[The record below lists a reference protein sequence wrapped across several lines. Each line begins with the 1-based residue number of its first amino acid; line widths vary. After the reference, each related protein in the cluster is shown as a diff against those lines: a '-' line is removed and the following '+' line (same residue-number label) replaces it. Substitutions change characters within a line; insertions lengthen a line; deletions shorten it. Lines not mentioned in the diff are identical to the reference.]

1 MRILFIGSCSSFFLV
16 PLAKALRAENPDV
29 FLGVYGLNKPAG
41 ELNAADKAPFDHV
54 ISPIQGKLASS
65 KKERL
70 KAVWSLVKRN
80 KEEGAFFEAALSGKL
95 KAFITQKET
104 ELIEINVQEQIA
116 SISENYDLVQV
127 HYLKERNL
135 KLVEKVA
142 PQRLLLSFWGSD
154 LMQDEAP
161 QLTQKKKELLQS
173 CAGIS
178 IHGADLAFIACV
190 KYGWNLKSKFSF
202 ALFPLNQVI
211 FDGLDRFTQNDGK
224 QFLTSF
230 GAFDPGKRLVAMGY
244 NAHPRFQHK
253 AIIEHISTLD
263 DGLMAQLHFVFTFAY
278 GSATEEQKEIINCL
292 EKHHCSY
299 TVIDRYLEDE
309 EVALLRK
316 ACDVFMFLT
325 DSDAF
330 SGTMIEYLYAG
341 AQVITGTWL
350 PFGKL
355 RRAGIDFTEVED
367 VLDLNSSELL
377 HSRLSENQLI
387 RVKALISSSAP
398 GKHWLAM
405 YQKIIRQQQQA

>member
-16 PLAKALRAENPDV
+16 PLAKALRAESPDI

-41 ELNAADKAPFDHV
+41 ELNAADKAPFDQV

-65 KKERL
+65 KIERL
-70 KAVWSLVKRN
+70 KAVWSLVKQH
-80 KEEGAFFEAALSGKL
+80 KEESALIKAMLNGKL

-104 ELIEINVQEQIA
+104 ALIEISVQEQIA

-127 HYLKERNL
+127 HYLKESNL
-135 KLVEKVA
+135 NLVTKVA

-161 QLTQKKKELLQS
+161 QLSQKKKKLLEA

-178 IHGADLAFIACV
+178 IHGADLAFVACV
-190 KYGWNLKSKFSF
+190 KYGWKLKPKFSF
-202 ALFPLNQVI
+202 ALFPLNQAI
-211 FDGLDRFTQNDGK
+211 FEGLDRYSQDDGK
-224 QFLTSF
+224 QFLNSF
-230 GAFDPGKRLVAMGY
+230 GGFDPSKRLIAMGY

-278 GSATEEQKEIINCL
+278 GSAEEEQKEIITCL
-292 EKHHCSY
+292 EKHQCTY
-299 TVIDRYLEDE
+299 TLIDRYLEDE

-341 AQVITGTWL
+341 AHVITGTWL

-355 RRAGIDFTEVED
+355 RRSGIEFTEVES
-367 VLDLNSSELL
+367 VMDLNSSDLL
-377 HSRLSENQLI
+377 YKRLNENQLQT
-387 RVKALISSSAP
+387 VKSFISSSAP

-405 YQKIIRQQQQA
+405 YQKIIRQQQA